1 MLAYIKGY
9 LAHLTPTYAI
19 VESKE
24 GLGYHLNISL
34 NTYTEIQGKGDVT
47 LYTYIHISGGAQT
60 PIIPSLFGFAKEAER
75 EMFVHLLSVSGV
87 GASTVRLILSA
98 LKPDDLVGAIA
109 SGDVGTFQRIKG
121 VGPKTAQRIILDLKD
136 KISKSQPAS
145 AISGSVLSNN
155 AGQEALSALV
165 MLGFNRT
172 QAQTVV
178 QKLVRQSNDTP
189 TVEGLIKDALK
200 QL

>member
-9 LAHLTPTYAI
+9 LAQLTPTYAI
-19 VESKE
+19 IESKE

-34 NTYTEIQGKGDVT
+34 NTFTEIQGKGDVT
-47 LYTYIHISGGAQT
+47 LFTYIHISGGAQT
-60 PIIPSLFGFAKEAER
+60 PIIPSLFGFAREAER

-98 LKPDDLVGAIA
+98 LQADDIITAIA
-109 SGDVGTFQRIKG
+109 TGDVGTFQRIKG

-136 KISKSQPAS
+136 KITKAQPAS
-145 AISGSVLSNN
+145 AISAGVLSNN
-155 AGQEALSALV
+155 TGQEALSALV
-165 MLGFNRT
+165 MLGFNKT

-178 QKLVRQSNDTP
+178 QKLVRQSNGTH
-189 TVEGLIKDALK
+189 TVEGLIKEALK
-200 QL
+200 HL

>member
-1 MLAYIKGY
+1 MIAYIKGY
-9 LAHLTPTYAI
+9 LALLTPTYAI

-24 GLGYHLNISL
+24 GLGYQLNISL
-34 NTYTEIQGKGDVT
+34 NTYTEIQGSGDVK
-47 LYTYIHISGGAQT
+47 LFTYIHISGGAQS
-60 PIIPSLFGFAKEAER
+60 PIVASFYGFHTEAER

-87 GASTVRLILSA
+87 GASSVRLILSA

-136 KISKSQPAS
+136 KITKAQPSA
-145 AISGSVLSNN
+145 AISSSVLSNN

-178 QKLVRQSNDTP
+178 QKLVRQSDGTP

-200 QL
+200 HL